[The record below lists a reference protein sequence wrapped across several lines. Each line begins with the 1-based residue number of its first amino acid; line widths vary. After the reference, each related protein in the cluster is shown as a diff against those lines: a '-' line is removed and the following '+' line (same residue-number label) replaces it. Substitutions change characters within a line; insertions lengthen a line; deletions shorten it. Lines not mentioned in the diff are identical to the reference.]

1 MSGIFG
7 IVSKS
12 NCASTLFYGTD
23 YHSHMGTEYGGM
35 AVLGTRFNR
44 AIHDIGQSQFK
55 SKFVDEYKTMQGPMG
70 IGVISV
76 YTRAQAI
83 EDGVLIDVS
92 PVAMAEHG
100 FRSPVAV
107 TDRVWSEVVI
117 PPGEVATW
125 QDDLGRLNDLLTC
138 LKYGIKRSQKA
149 SEVIFKMDV
158 INEGEKR
165 KTITLKRTC
174 TPGDNLEPVITVM
187 FPDED

>member
-1 MSGIFG
+1 MSEMEG
-7 IVSKS
+7 
-12 NCASTLFYGTD
+12 
-23 YHSHMGTEYGGM
+23 
-35 AVLGTRFNR
+35 
-44 AIHDIGQSQFK
+44 
-55 SKFVDEYKTMQGPMG
+55 KFVEMFGQPFK
-70 IGVISV
+70 VIDV

-100 FRSPVAV
+100 FKYPVAV

-138 LKYGIKRSQKA
+138 LKYEIKRSQKA

-158 INEGEKR
+158 MDNEREPF
-165 KTITLKRTC
+165 KTITLKGTC
-174 TPGDNLEPVITVM
+174 TPGDNLESVITVM